1 MAPTQDAATTT
12 PDEPTALDDY
22 LFDLRGYVVVEDALS
37 DDTVTALNDAVDDV
51 LPLEPGEWHGHVQRR
66 PETGAVDGSFELQ
79 QIYELEPFD
88 RLIDHPS
95 WIEYLRRFVSNQ
107 DDFDTNHGPLY
118 IDENFFQ
125 TTPQGEGTPVHSGG
139 HERTQRTQFRY
150 HDGDFHCG
158 QVNVLVALNDI
169 GPGDGATMA
178 VPGSHKQNFE
188 PPFYDDVRGETLE
201 DVPGAEEI
209 HLDAGDALLFV
220 DALMHG
226 SATRTNPG
234 DRRFAVF
241 RYGPS
246 WGVSRRGYEP
256 SGELLDRLTEEQ
268 ATLVKTWGSV
278 ERRSPPSDGD

>member
-1 MAPTQDAATTT
+1 
-12 PDEPTALDDY
+12 
-22 LFDLRGYVVVEDALS
+22 
-37 DDTVTALNDAVDDV
+37 
-51 LPLEPGEWHGHVQRR
+51 
-66 PETGAVDGSFELQ
+66 
-79 QIYELEPFD
+79 
-88 RLIDHPS
+88 
-95 WIEYLRRFVSNQ
+95 
-107 DDFDTNHGPLY
+107 
-118 IDENFFQ
+118 
-125 TTPQGEGTPVHSGG
+125 
-139 HERTQRTQFRY
+139 
-150 HDGDFHCG
+150 
-158 QVNVLVALNDI
+158 VNVLVALNDI
-169 GPGDGATMA
+169 GPGVGATMA
-178 VPGSHKQNFE
+178 VPGSHKQNYE
-188 PPFYDDVRGETLE
+188 PPFSDDVRGETLE